1 MAPDSPIEREEP
13 PSTLLRAISV
23 LDDRESVGVTELA
36 EELGVAKST
45 AHYHLD
51 TLRNQG
57 FVVKD
62 GTRYRLGLCFLRM
75 GLRTRRRIPIFEV
88 AKKEIDKLA
97 SDSGELAILWV
108 EQRGLGVFIY
118 KAGGS
123 DAVDI
128 DAQIGGAATMHNR
141 ALGKA
146 ILAHYDQKRVDE
158 IVGRHGLAGTTE
170 RTITTRE
177 ELKKELR
184 EVREAGIAFNRE
196 ESLEGIHGVGVP
208 ITSGRGDVLGA
219 MSIAGPAKRLN
230 GTKFTED
237 CPSLLSG
244 ARNVVELNY
253 QHKQDY

>member
-1 MAPDSPIEREEP
+1 MSCDAIKEDPS
-13 PSTLLRAISV
+13 STLLQTISV
-23 LDDRESVGVTELA
+23 LDERETVGVTELA
-36 EELGVAKST
+36 DELGVAKST

-51 TLRNQG
+51 TLWSQG

-62 GTRYRLGLCFLRM
+62 GTQYRLGLRFLGI
-75 GLRTRRRIPIFEV
+75 GLRTRRRIPIFDV

-97 SDSGELAILWV
+97 SETGELAILSI

-118 KAGGS
+118 KSGGS

-128 DAQIGGAATMHNR
+128 DAEIGEGATMHNR

-146 ILAHYDQKRVDE
+146 MLAQYDEQRVGE
-158 IVGRHGLAGTTE
+158 IIDRHGLPQTTE
-170 RTITTRE
+170 HTITTR
-177 ELKKELR
+177 KELR
-184 EVREAGIAFNRE
+184 EELRDVRDANIAFNRE

-208 ITSGRGDVLGA
+208 ITSGGGDVLGA

-230 GTKFTED
+230 GTIFTED
-237 CPSLLSG
+237 CPSLLSR

-253 QHKQDY
+253 QHKQNG